1 MTSSNEPLRPNI
13 IGVLLVLGLIAF
25 VVYFYFLI
33 NPAKVAEILSKTN
46 LTVYAGAFVAY
57 FLYVFFSSLVWRRL
71 LKNVSVNIGT
81 KKALLFSWVGLFF
94 DATVPQ
100 VGWSGEISRAYLL
113 SKDSSVDGGKIA
125 ASVVGQKLFTMTLS
139 ISALSI
145 GLAAVLIS
153 YPLLPIVTFFVALI
167 LALSI
172 IALLVV
178 YYVSIKPSATKTL
191 LNTAIRI
198 ALFFR
203 KRWNPQSFQLK
214 AEEVL
219 GRFHS
224 SIAQLRA
231 NPKGLVQ
238 PAVFAVVGF
247 VFEISVTFLTFV
259 ALGFPV
265 PVDKVLVVFTLTGT
279 LQTVGVTFFG
289 FPEIVMTSSFAALGI
304 PLDLSFSVT
313 LLVRVVNLWF
323 RLIVSYAALQW
334 AGFAIIRKEKSK
346 AECPNL
352 VF

>member
-1 MTSSNEPLRPNI
+1 MTTSNKPLRPNV

-33 NPAKVAEILSKTN
+33 NPVKVAEILSKTN
-46 LTVYAGAFVAY
+46 ITIYAGAFAAY
-57 FLYVFFSSLVWRRL
+57 FLYVFFSSLVWRQL

-81 KKALLFSWVGLFF
+81 KKALLFAWVGLFF

-113 SKDSSVDGGKIA
+113 SKDSNYDSGKIG

-153 YPLLPIVTFFVALI
+153 YPLALIVTFLIALL

-172 IALLVV
+172 LALFVV
-178 YYVSIKPSATKTL
+178 YYVSVKPAATKTL
-191 LNTAIRI
+191 LDWLIRI
-198 ALFFR
+198 AHFFR
-203 KRWNPQSFQLK
+203 KRWNTQNFQLK
-214 AEEVL
+214 AEDVL
-219 GRFHS
+219 GRFHAAMS
-224 SIAQLRA
+224 QLTA
-231 NPKGLVQ
+231 NPKGLIQ
-238 PAVFAVVGF
+238 PAFFAFIGF
-247 VFEISVTFLTFV
+247 VFEISVTFLTFI
-259 ALGFPV
+259 ALGFSV
-265 PVDKVLVVFTLTGT
+265 PVDKVLVVFTLTGM

-289 FPEIVMTSSFAALGI
+289 LPEIVMTSSFAALGI
-304 PLDLSFSVT
+304 PVNLSFSVT

-334 AGFAIIRKEKSK
+334 AGIAIIRKTKKLSSSIS
-346 AECPNL
+346 
-352 VF
+352 